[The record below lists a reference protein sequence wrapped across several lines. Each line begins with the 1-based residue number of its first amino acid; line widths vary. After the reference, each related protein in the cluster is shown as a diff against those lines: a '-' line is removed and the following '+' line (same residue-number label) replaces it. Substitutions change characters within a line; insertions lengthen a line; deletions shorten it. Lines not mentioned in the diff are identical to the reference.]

1 MSDFDDDDEDFD
13 GTVASSAWRLELK
26 ALLRRWLDAEA
37 LGKSEMWRLRKETA
51 AAIGAAQE

>member
-1 MSDFDDDDEDFD
+1 MSDFDDDDEDEYP
-13 GTVASSAWRLELK
+13 ELK

-51 AAIGAAQE
+51 AAIGAQE